1 VIGLMPR
8 ERAVNEPDLPAD
20 ELPGRHRE
28 KGIGMTVNEHRPLE
42 PDEHGSLEPDPE
54 AQAGGQ
60 SARARRSLTGALG
73 LDRFSGL
80 YVLAA
85 LILIFSLWVPSLFL
99 TATNFRI
106 IAGSQAITAMLAL
119 GLIVPVACGAFDL
132 SIGGTLGMGCC
143 IVVWFQANGHGFILG
158 IFAAVAF
165 GLLVGLI
172 NSFIVVMLHVDSFIA
187 TLGMGSI
194 LSAGTTW
201 VTGGFQVANGIS
213 PHFTAI
219 GQKQVLGLPLPV
231 YYMVILALILWWL
244 LEYTPAGRYLYSVGG
259 NPQAARL
266 AGIRVGR
273 ITTGAFV
280 VSGVV
285 AAFAGVM
292 LAAELGSSSPD
303 VGVPYLL
310 PAFSA
315 VFLGA
320 TQIIPGR
327 VNVLGTL
334 IAIFLLAT
342 GVKGLQL
349 AGAPGYINDLFN
361 GLALIIAVALAVR
374 ATRRKA

>member
-1 VIGLMPR
+1 MTANKQMPI
-8 ERAVNEPDLPAD
+8 EPNVEPRA
-20 ELPGRHRE
+20 GR
-28 KGIGMTVNEHRPLE
+28 RP
-42 PDEHGSLEPDPE
+42 P
-54 AQAGGQ
+54 
-60 SARARRSLTGALG
+60 RARRNLAVAFG

-80 YVLAA
+80 YVWAA
-85 LILIFSLWVPSLFL
+85 LILIFSLWVPSLFD

-106 IAGSQAITAMLAL
+106 IAGSQAITAIVAM

-132 SIGGTLGMGCC
+132 SIAGTMGMGVC
-143 IVVWFQANGHGFILG
+143 IAVWFQANGHGYFLG
-158 IFAAVAF
+158 IVAALAF
-165 GLLVGLI
+165 GLLVGLV
-172 NSFIVVMLHVDSFIA
+172 NSFIVVKLHVDSFIG
-187 TLGMGSI
+187 TLGMSSV

-219 GQKQVLGLPLPV
+219 GQNQFLGLQLPV
-231 YYMVILALILWWL
+231 YYMVALAIILWWL

-273 ITTGAFV
+273 VTTGAFLI
-280 VSGVV
+280 SGLV

-292 LAAELGSSSPD
+292 LAAELGSASPD

-320 TQIIPGR
+320 TQILPGR

-361 GLALIIAVALAVR
+361 GVALIIAVALAVR
-374 ATRRKA
+374 STRRKA

>member
-1 VIGLMPR
+1 VIGPAPR
-8 ERAVNEPDLPAD
+8 ERAINQPEPPAD
-20 ELPGRHRE
+20 ELPVRDRE
-28 KGIGMTVNEHRPLE
+28 KGTGMTVNEQMPLD
-42 PDEHGSLEPDPE
+42 PDVAPK
-54 AQAGGQ
+54 AGRQ
-60 SARARRSLTGALG
+60 PARARRSWAATLG

-80 YVLAA
+80 YVWAA
-85 LILIFSLWVPSLFL
+85 LILLFALWVPHLFL

-106 IAGSQAITAMLAL
+106 IAGSQAITAMVAL

-132 SIGGTLGMGCC
+132 SIGGTLGMGVC
-143 IVVWFQANGHGFILG
+143 IVVWFQANHHGFILG
-158 IFAAVAF
+158 IFAALAF
-165 GLLVGLI
+165 GLLVGLV
-172 NSFIVVMLHVDSFIA
+172 NSFVVVVLHVDSFIA

-231 YYMVILALILWWL
+231 YYMVILAIILWWL

-273 ITTGAFV
+273 ITTSAFV
-280 VSGVV
+280 ICGVV

-310 PAFSA
+310 PAFTA

-320 TQIIPGR
+320 TQILPGR

-361 GLALIIAVALAVR
+361 GVALIIAVALAVR
-374 ATRRKA
+374 FTQRKRT